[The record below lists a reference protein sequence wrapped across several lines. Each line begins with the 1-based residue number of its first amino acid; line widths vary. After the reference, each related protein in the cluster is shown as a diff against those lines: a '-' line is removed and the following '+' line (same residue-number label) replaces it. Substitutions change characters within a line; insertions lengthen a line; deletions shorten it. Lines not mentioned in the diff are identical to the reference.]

1 MLATLREMTSA
12 TAILTSKL
20 DEPRSLRTSGFLGR
34 GGKTQQSCYSVA
46 ARLTSKLDVSRSL
59 RTLGFGS
66 LRERPIKKTNLK
78 AGFFNW
84 YPGREDVRSAL
95 YSVAVRLT
103 SKLDVSHS
111 LRTLRVRVASDL

>member
-20 DEPRSLRTSGFLGR
+20 DEPP
-34 GGKTQQSCYSVA
+34 
-46 ARLTSKLDVSRSL
+46 SL

-103 SKLDVSHS
+103 IKLDVSRS